1 MHRGVFLWILG
12 IDFAPQGIQ
21 TVRIFGLKYFLFFG
35 NLSLMGTRG
44 GRIYNRISF
53 AGIKPAVS
61 WKRLK
66 MGWATPENKSDG
78 GSDIRAK
85 TNTNRV
91 ISTFMGGER
100 ND

>member
-1 MHRGVFLWILG
+1 MPGILG
-12 IDFAPQGIQ
+12 
-21 TVRIFGLKYFLFFG
+21 VKIFFIFREFVVDGREG
-35 NLSLMGTRG
+35 R

-53 AGIKPAVS
+53 AGIKPAILS
-61 WKRLK
+61 ERLK

-78 GSDIRAK
+78 GSNIRAK

-91 ISTFMGGER
+91 ISTFMGGEH